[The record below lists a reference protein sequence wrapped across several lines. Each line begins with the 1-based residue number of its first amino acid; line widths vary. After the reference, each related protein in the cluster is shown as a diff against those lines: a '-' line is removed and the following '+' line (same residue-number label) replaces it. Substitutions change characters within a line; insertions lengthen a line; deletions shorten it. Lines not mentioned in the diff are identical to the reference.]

1 MDGPWLE
8 YRQGQEIFI
17 LRKYLDWAW
26 ELLNLLLNGYWG
38 SCTGIKRLGRD
49 ADHSPSFSAEVKN
62 EWSYTS
68 TSPVCL
74 HGVDRNT
81 FTLFTFK
88 IFPHSQDLVRSFGIN
103 FQFQRLQFQI
113 GSI

>member
-1 MDGPWLE
+1 MDGPGLE

-17 LRKYLDWAW
+17 FRKYLDRYWGPLC
-26 ELLNLLLNGYWG
+26 LLSNGYRG
-38 SCTGIKRLGRD
+38 YCTGIKRPGRD

-74 HGVDRNT
+74 HGVDRHT

-88 IFPHSQDLVRSFGIN
+88 MFLHIQDLVRSFGIS
-103 FQFQRLQFQI
+103 LQF
-113 GSI
+113 